1 MLKLRIK
8 EIEDYIERELA
19 PLELSLPQ
27 DVNGLLFGTLD
38 TEVTGIIV
46 CWSPT
51 LKVIERAVKNKANL
65 IVSHEWL
72 IYEHSRSKWTENERG
87 TFSKFPN
94 LKRLELLTKHNITV
108 LKHHSNWDIAP
119 GGVTDSFGEFL
130 GFGNPVKRGR
140 VTRVYREKPRR
151 IRDLASEVAE
161 KLGLEC
167 VKVAGDVEKEIKY
180 IGTAVGGLGQIL
192 TFADE
197 FVDTN
202 AEVLIFGETLEY
214 SAIYTLESGFPFIVT
229 SHEATE
235 KPGMIKL
242 SQLLRR
248 KFPKVNVWYED
259 SGAPLSF
266 TKPKGAMSYT

>member
-1 MLKLRIK
+1 MLKMRIR

-27 DVNGLLFGTLD
+27 DLNGLVFGTLD
-38 TEVTGIIV
+38 KEVTGIIV

-51 LKVIERAVKNKANL
+51 LKVIERAVKTEANL

-72 IYEHSRSKWTENERG
+72 IYEHSGSRWTEHERG
-87 TFSKFPN
+87 MFSKIPN
-94 LKRLELLTKHNITV
+94 LKRLELLIKHNISV
-108 LKHHSNWDIAP
+108 LKHHSNWDIAL

-130 GFGNPVKRGR
+130 GFRNLVKRGK
-140 VTRVYREKPRR
+140 VIRVYKEKPRR
-151 IRDLASEVAE
+151 IRDLASEVAG

-167 VKVAGDVEKEIKY
+167 VKVAGDVEKEIEY

-197 FVDTN
+197 FVDTK
-202 AEVLIFGETLEY
+202 AEVLIFGEALEY
-214 SAIYTLESGFPFIVT
+214 GTIYTLESGFPFIVT

-235 KPGMIKL
+235 KPGMMKL
-242 SQLLRR
+242 SQLLRK
-248 KFPKVNVWYED
+248 KFPKVNISYED
-259 SGAPLSF
+259 SGVPCSF
-266 TKPKGAMSYT
+266 TTLKGAMI